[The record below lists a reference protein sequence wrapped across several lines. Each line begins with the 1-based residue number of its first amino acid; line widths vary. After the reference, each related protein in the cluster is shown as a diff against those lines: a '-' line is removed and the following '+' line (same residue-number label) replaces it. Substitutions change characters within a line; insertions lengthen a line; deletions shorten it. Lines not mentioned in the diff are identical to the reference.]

1 MTKLLEEAFEKARSL
16 PAEDQDVA
24 AEILLSLISKRVN
37 IDALDEETREAIR
50 EGLEQAQRGEFL
62 SDEDMRAFF
71 KRHGV

>member
-1 MTKLLEEAFEKARSL
+1 MTRLLEEAFEKARKL

-24 AEILLSLISKRVN
+24 AEILLSLISKRID

-50 EGLEQAQRGEFL
+50 EGLEQARRGEFVP
-62 SDEDMRAFF
+62 DEDMRTFF